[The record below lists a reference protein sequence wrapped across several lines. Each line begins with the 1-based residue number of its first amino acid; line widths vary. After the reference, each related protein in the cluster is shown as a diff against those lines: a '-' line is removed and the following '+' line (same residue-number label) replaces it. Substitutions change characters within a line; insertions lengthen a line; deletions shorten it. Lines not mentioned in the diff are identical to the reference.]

1 MKKPVFVFALAVQLA
16 TSTTEAAQRLEE
28 PSYRIDQAPD
38 RLFAGVEIADAAIRD
53 LQRRLSARL
62 QEELHKGGP
71 TRALGVCRDEAQALT
86 AETARVQGVRVGRS
100 SHRLRNPGNAA
111 PPWAER
117 FVAAGAGR
125 KAASV
130 EAVVV
135 DLGDRVGVLRPIP
148 TAAPCTQCHGRAE
161 RLSPEVAALLATAY
175 PQDRA
180 TGFDEGDLRGFLWA
194 EARLDTTATS
204 SNPPIGRAG
213 ADPGRGQELFG
224 EANPRCTV
232 CHSVAGKG
240 NIQGQPLDGV
250 GSRLS
255 RDEIRAWIRTP
266 AEMAKKRGTTRKPAM
281 LPYPEF
287 SDDELEALVDYLA
300 SLGPR
305 PESQ

>member
-1 MKKPVFVFALAVQLA
+1 MRKSVFAVTLAVQVA
-16 TSTTEAAQRLEE
+16 TSTSEAAQRREE
-28 PSYRIDQAPD
+28 PPYRIDQTPA
-38 RLFAGVEIADAAIRD
+38 RLTASVEIADAAIRD

-62 QEELHKGGP
+62 QEELQKGGP
-71 TRALGVCRDEAQALT
+71 ARAIGVCRHEAQALT
-86 AETARVQGVRVGRS
+86 AETARVQGLRVGRS

-117 FVAAGAGR
+117 FVEAGAGR
-125 KAASV
+125 KAVSV

-148 TAAPCTQCHGRAE
+148 TAAACTQCHGRAE
-161 RLSPEVAALLATAY
+161 GLSPDVRAFLETAY

-180 TGFDEGDLRGFLWA
+180 TGFDEGDLRGFIWA
-194 EARLDTTATS
+194 EAPVNPGATS
-204 SNPPIGRAG
+204 AKAPLEQSPG
-213 ADPGRGQELFG
+213 DPARGKELFG

-240 NIQGQPLDGV
+240 NLHGQPLDEV
-250 GSRLS
+250 GRRLS

-266 AEMAKKRGTTRKPAM
+266 AEMANKRGTTRKPAM

-287 SDDELEALVDYLA
+287 SDEELDALVAYLA
-300 SLGPR
+300 SLGPG
-305 PESQ
+305 PERK